1 MRAEIK
7 RFLLCALTA
16 ILLLSTVACGSTK
29 TKKTSTDGN
38 ESGITK
44 DADDNPEFVEVEMS
58 LDNIYEYVDFTQTSD
73 GKWIAINKKY
83 DEGYVIW
90 SDTGLDIATEARFD
104 EDGNHNIFMGI
115 FSYAYSEKPEITD
128 VRGILTLARNGHRY
142 IDDDGNMV
150 VECGTQKLTCTSG
163 IKNDDKAH
171 YFDDFPY

>member
-83 DEGYVIW
+83 DR
-90 SDTGLDIATEARFD
+90 A
-104 EDGNHNIFMGI
+104 M
-115 FSYAYSEKPEITD
+115 
-128 VRGILTLARNGHRY
+128 
-142 IDDDGNMV
+142 
-150 VECGTQKLTCTSG
+150 
-163 IKNDDKAH
+163 
-171 YFDDFPY
+171 